1 MLAALLAG
9 SGAAGAVRPSRRC
22 RLAVLARR
30 SPRWP
35 LLQQWLAHTVPAG
48 SGAAGC
54 CVLWL
59 HAPAPPPTTVVPFA
73 LLAAASRLTC
83 AGRVS
88 ISVRFQIIML
98 ISGRGGF
105 AFCGV
110 PRVCPRAEGAIITRV
125 LGGVELAALLCRRAA
140 KVADVPRPLTRA
152 HRINLGPEGCAT
164 EGCAT
169 QSSEDEADESSRLQD
184 LRLVL
189 RKTRPVDEGAVG
201 RRVDD
206 TQLAS
211 FVCAEESAVGGR
223 YHRLWKHQ
231 GHPRVTS
238 NGQRILPVHPED

>member
-1 MLAALLAG
+1 
-9 SGAAGAVRPSRRC
+9 
-22 RLAVLARR
+22 
-30 SPRWP
+30 
-35 LLQQWLAHTVPAG
+35 
-48 SGAAGC
+48 
-54 CVLWL
+54 
-59 HAPAPPPTTVVPFA
+59 
-73 LLAAASRLTC
+73 
-83 AGRVS
+83 
-88 ISVRFQIIML
+88 ML

-184 LRLVL
+184 LHLAL

-211 FVCAEESAVGGR
+211 FCAEESAVVGR
-223 YHRLWKHQ
+223 DITGCGSTRVILGSRPTAREFCRSTRKTSSLLS
-231 GHPRVTS
+231 GATKVTS
-238 NGQRILPVHPED
+238 KSDCTPTCAMEGGSETFDYYR